1 MFTHAY
7 LTRCAIILAIAAF
20 GSSTASAG
28 VMINKTRII
37 YNASDKSAASTLSN
51 VSNDNYAVQ
60 VWVNG
65 SSDRSDEQ
73 VPFIATPA
81 LFRLNPS
88 EDQIIKIIT
97 LPDNTLPTDRE
108 SVFYF
113 NAQEIPSMK
122 KSQGINKLTIAIRSR
137 IKLFYRP
144 KGLQG
149 KPEDAIEKLSWQRI
163 DRGGQ
168 AWLRATNDT
177 PWNISFSDIN
187 FVSAGQTLNVKDA
200 EMLAPFSHHD
210 YRLPAKSVSQQG
222 SVSFSVINDYG
233 GITPHPN
240 VLVQ

>member
-122 KSQGINKLTIAIRSR
+122 KV
-137 IKLFYRP
+137 
-144 KGLQG
+144 
-149 KPEDAIEKLSWQRI
+149 
-163 DRGGQ
+163 
-168 AWLRATNDT
+168 RAST
-177 PWNISFSDIN
+177 S
-187 FVSAGQTLNVKDA
+187 
-200 EMLAPFSHHD
+200 
-210 YRLPAKSVSQQG
+210 
-222 SVSFSVINDYG
+222 
-233 GITPHPN
+233 
-240 VLVQ
+240 